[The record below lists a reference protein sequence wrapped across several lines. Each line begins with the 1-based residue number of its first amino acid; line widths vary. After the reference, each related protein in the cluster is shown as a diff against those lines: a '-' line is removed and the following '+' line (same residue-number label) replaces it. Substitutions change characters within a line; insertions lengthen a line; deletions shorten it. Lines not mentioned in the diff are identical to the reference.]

1 MTADRKKVE
10 DLVKII
16 RDKAIDKET
25 FNIINAYPKIE
36 KSQFSENPD
45 IDLNRRL
52 MEISIESSKRI
63 IEKFLDCFFKEYE
76 RIMQLSL
83 NDKEVEELT
92 DFFSSTDMDKWER
105 TPRLLRKKL
114 PHSKKFAAI
123 SATAHQNA
131 VIYIELF
138 QIEERTR
145 MISEAQ
151 RLIEK
156 SIAAEKK
163 DRPMYG

>member
-10 DLVKII
+10 HLVGII
-16 RDKAIDKET
+16 KDKAIDKET
-25 FNIINAYPKIE
+25 LNIVNTYPKIE
-36 KSQFSENPD
+36 KSQFPENPD
-45 IDLNRRL
+45 VDLNRQL
-52 MEISIESSKRI
+52 IEISIESSRRI
-63 IEKFLDCFFKEYE
+63 VEKFLDCFFKEYE

-92 DFFSSTDMDKWER
+92 DFFSSTDMEKWDR
-105 TPRLLRKKL
+105 TPRFLRKKL

-131 VIYIELF
+131 NIYMELF
-138 QIEERTR
+138 QIEEKTR
-145 MISEAQ
+145 MIREAQ

>member
-10 DLVKII
+10 DLVRII
-16 RDKAIDKET
+16 KDKAIDKET
-25 FNIINAYPKIE
+25 FDIINTYPVIE
-36 KSQFSENPD
+36 KNQFSRDPNA
-45 IDLNRRL
+45 DLNRRL
-52 MEISIESSKRI
+52 IEISIESGKRI
-63 IEKFLDCFFKEYE
+63 IEKFVDYFFKEYE

-83 NDKEVEELT
+83 SDKEIEELT

-105 TPRLLRKKL
+105 TPRFLRKKL

-131 VIYIELF
+131 NIYIELF

-145 MISEAQ
+145 MIRETQ

-156 SIAAEKK
+156 SLAAEKK